1 MEPKQKDMPM
11 MYSTV
16 HHTYLFV
23 VPCQMHC
30 NIQQIQK
37 NQDLISKSIK
47 QEKPSQTKYFQVST
61 LYTILQILIYYIEY
75 AHVLL
80 KIYKKTIK
88 KNKYKTMKINTP
100 DIQCLQITYLI
111 SKASND
117 NTVLKYQT
125 MVFLDFLNIEI
136 S

>member
-1 MEPKQKDMPM
+1 

-47 QEKPSQTKYFQVST
+47 QEKPSERKYFQVST
-61 LYTILQILIYYIEY
+61 LYTILQYTYYIEY

-80 KIYKKTIK
+80 KIYKKQSKPPK
-88 KNKYKTMKINTP
+88 KNVTNKYNTMKINTP